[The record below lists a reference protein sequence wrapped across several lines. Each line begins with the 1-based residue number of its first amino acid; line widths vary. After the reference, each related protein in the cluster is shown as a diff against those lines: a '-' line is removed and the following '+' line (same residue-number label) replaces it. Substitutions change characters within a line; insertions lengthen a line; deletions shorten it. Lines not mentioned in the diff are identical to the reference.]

1 MSATSVVLPPPSNT
15 SALLDDA
22 AITSPDV
29 VRSEGPVE
37 SVAGTP
43 AVDYE
48 PFLADKRYHRTSP
61 PEFLTLTQEQE
72 AVYQEVFKHFS
83 AEEYVISDLK
93 DRDGKLTEEE
103 RFYLVSPR
111 SNSLVV
117 S

>member
-1 MSATSVVLPPPSNT
+1 MSATSVVLPSPSNT

-93 DRDGKLTEEE
+93 DRDGRLTEEE